1 MNLNDLKYKITN
13 NWAIK
18 IICLMVAIVIYIF
31 HQVSMLDRKV
41 ISIPL
46 EVKSEGALLPV
57 SDYPSHVKVAVRAEP
72 SDIHLVTSGGIKAI
86 LNLSNYAKSGSY
98 VVPVEISL
106 SNLLRTI
113 DPLEITVKP
122 DKIYISLE
130 EKSIKYIPVEIALY
144 GIPESG
150 YKVSSTEIVPS
161 SVKVIG
167 PENILENTKKIYTKK
182 VNVKGAKTNFSVDT
196 ELDNVNSLLQ
206 VVPES
211 KFKVSVVITPEEI
224 EKQYDNVIPSVVGL
238 KNNLEITSQILP
250 INIVLTGTVNSLK
263 TYKISNNAVFIDC
276 SKINEAGEYEV
287 PVEFKF
293 GDGISV
299 KDKSN
304 YITKILVEN
313 KKNVLDD
320 GSSDVIPEVT
330 ETSSENT
337 LNFEEKISE
346 NKKEL
351 NVPAEDKKN
360 IDSEDSSVEKT
371 ITNISESEEN
381 I

>member
-224 EKQYDNVIPSVVGL
+224 EKLYDNVIPSVVGL

-276 SKINEAGEYEV
+276 SKINEVGEYEV

-304 YITKILVEN
+304 YITKIVVEN

-320 GSSDVIPEVT
+320 GSSEVIPEVT
-330 ETSSENT
+330 ETSSGNT
-337 LNFEEKISE
+337 LNLEEKISE

>member
-224 EKQYDNVIPSVVGL
+224 EKQYDNVVSSVVGL

-250 INIVLTGTVNSLK
+250 INIVLIGTVNSLK

-276 SKINEAGEYEV
+276 SKINEVGEYEV

-304 YITKILVEN
+304 YITKIVVEN

-320 GSSDVIPEVT
+320 GSSEVIPEVT

-337 LNFEEKISE
+337 LNLEEKISE

-351 NVPAEDKKN
+351 NVPSEDKKN